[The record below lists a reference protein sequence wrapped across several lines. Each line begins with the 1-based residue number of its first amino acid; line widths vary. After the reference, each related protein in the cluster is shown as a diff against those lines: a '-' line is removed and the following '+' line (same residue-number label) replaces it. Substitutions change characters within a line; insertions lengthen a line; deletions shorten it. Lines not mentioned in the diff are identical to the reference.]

1 MNWLKKGPELKRPNL
16 KVPLLVVDLYWDLRE
31 RRLLPLVALIVV
43 AIVAAPF
50 LLSSSEHGSA
60 PVPAAS
66 QSSGTATA
74 GAQLTVVQTDPGLRE
89 PSKRLAHL
97 RAKDPFQQHYTAPV
111 VKPGTEPTAQTS
123 TTSTAT
129 TTTTTTSESA
139 GGSGG
144 GEVTSVPAS
153 SGNGSP
159 PPEHSSGGAGTDNSP
174 ITVFAFAV
182 DLAVSKT
189 VTKSNGEKEKSAPET
204 RQRVLP
210 ATTLP
215 GKKTQ
220 VITYLGISPKS
231 KKPLFLVSPE
241 VKALFGEAEC
251 VSGASTC
258 QLIELEPGFPE
269 TVVYGPNDVRYK
281 INVLK
286 VEPVASGHFQVQ
298 RVPKRSF
305 RK

>member
-1 MNWLKKGPELKRPNL
+1 MNLLKKGPELKRPDL
-16 KVPLLVVDLYWDLRE
+16 KVPPLVVDLYWDLRE
-31 RRLLPLVALIVV
+31 RRLLPLVALILV

-60 PVPAAS
+60 PVSAAS
-66 QSSGTATA
+66 QTSGTATD

-97 RAKDPFQQHYTAPV
+97 QAKDPFQQHYTAPV

-123 TTSTAT
+123 TTSTS
-129 TTTTTTSESA
+129 TTTTTSESA

-144 GEVTSVPAS
+144 GEVTSVPAP
-153 SGNGSP
+153 SGNGP
-159 PPEHSSGGAGTDNSP
+159 PSPEHSSGSAGTDNSTV
-174 ITVFAFAV
+174 TVFAFAV
-182 DLAVSKT
+182 DLKVSKT
-189 VTKSNGEKEKSAPET
+189 TTKSDGEKEKSEPET

-210 ATTLP
+210 AMTLP

-220 VITYLGISPKS
+220 VVTYMGISPKS

-251 VSGASTC
+251 VSGVSTC
-258 QLIELEPGFPE
+258 QLIELEPSFPE
-269 TVVYGPNDVRYK
+269 TFVYGPNDVRYK

-286 VEPVASGHFQVQ
+286 VEPVASGHL
-298 RVPKRSF
+298 
-305 RK
+305 